1 MNNND
6 EPTLS
11 ELEWLRIQLQRE
23 RNPVEAAKLQ
33 KELMEKSAI
42 LDRLYEQRLKEI
54 ENDGKGLVGPR

>member
-54 ENDGKGLVGPR
+54 ENDGKGLVGSR

>member
-1 MNNND
+1 MNNSN

-11 ELEWLRIQLQRE
+11 ELEWIRIQLQRE

-33 KELMEKSAI
+33 KELMEKSEI

-54 ENDGKGLVGPR
+54 ENDGKRVVGSR